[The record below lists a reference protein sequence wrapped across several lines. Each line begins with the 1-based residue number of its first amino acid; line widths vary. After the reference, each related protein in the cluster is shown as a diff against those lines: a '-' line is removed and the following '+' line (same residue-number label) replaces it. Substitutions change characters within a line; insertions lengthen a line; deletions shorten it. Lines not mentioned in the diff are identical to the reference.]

1 MTSQPSKQPLVRGGN
16 TRLLSKLPSMFVSN
30 TLPCIHDNTIILAA
44 THPNVTTADPKHDG
58 WFISDFYAFNILLK
72 GLGGSQTWL
81 TAADPEKLV
90 QRYNSFLHGNPF
102 QDRKVCLD
110 REILRE
116 KRITEVT
123 VIRSSNMI
131 DQFLKKAKEASELA
145 KRNHAPL
152 LLLVFCHGLPN
163 HHLLLDAGNQS
174 KGLSILR
181 LKGVLEPGVCVTLVT
196 TACYSGG
203 WATSPDLN
211 HTTIA
216 AAGDG
221 NLLQATSHSWNESLS
236 IGRFCGSVFASTL
249 FKTLSSAASPLLE
262 ADLASDLSQAQ
273 QSLQPEN
280 PNSVQTLTYNAFC
293 ESVWRTCAN
302 SVTRLWSSQSF
313 NFSAQDDAWDYSWTG
328 RTGFPLADFRER
340 WNALTSIPYSG
351 SEELR
356 ALQDQDPSNPS
367 FSASGPVRDGLGE
380 SVVDE
385 MTGHIAQKRLK
396 DMARLF
402 RQTCPGDHNLGM
414 ETGFWGRLRGFYEY
428 GEFEED
434 AAMIEGAIRFRWES
448 ALLADFIVE
457 ALNLPVPNGEICIMW
472 DWMAWIDV
480 KLKTM
485 SRDDLFSWRS
495 SVYQKLNP
503 HFEAPSYNEQ
513 GPPFGRPVE
522 YVVSALM
529 DASMPEDELT
539 ASILAIIEFM
549 NLSRA
554 CNQQRLCRD
563 RGVRQRGRE
572 WLRTVGK
579 RARQSLSP
587 RKRQSVSD
595 STSSKNITM
604 V

>member
-1 MTSQPSKQPLVRGGN
+1 
-16 TRLLSKLPSMFVSN
+16 MFVSN

-44 THPNVTTADPKHDG
+44 THPNIATANPKKDG
-58 WFISDFYAFNILLK
+58 WFVSDFYAFNLLLK
-72 GLGGSQTWL
+72 GAGGSQTWL

-90 QRYNSFLHGNPF
+90 QKYGSFLHGNPF

-116 KRITEVT
+116 KKITEVT
-123 VIRSSNMI
+123 VIRSSDMI
-131 DQFLKKAKEASELA
+131 DRFLEEAKEASELA

-174 KGLSILR
+174 KGLSIVR

-203 WATSPDLN
+203 WTTSPDLN
-211 HTTIA
+211 QTTMA
-216 AAGDG
+216 GAGDG
-221 NLLQATSHSWNESLS
+221 EVNGATSHSWNESPS

-262 ADLASDLSQAQ
+262 ADFASDPSQEQ

-302 SVTRLWSSQSF
+302 SVTRLWSSQNF
-313 NFSAQDDAWDYSWTG
+313 NFSAQDDAWEYSWTG
-328 RTGFPLADFRER
+328 RTGFPLANFEER
-340 WNALTSIPYSG
+340 WNALASIPYSG

-356 ALQDQDPSNPS
+356 ARQDQNPNNRS
-367 FSASGPVRDGLGE
+367 FSASGHIRTGSGE
-380 SVVDE
+380 DVIDE
-385 MTGHIAQKRLK
+385 MTGHIAHNRLK

-402 RQTCPGDHNLGM
+402 RQTCPGDHNLGR
-414 ETGFWGRLRGFYEY
+414 ETGFWGSLRGFYEY

-434 AAMIEGAIRFRWES
+434 ATMFEGAIRFRWES

-457 ALNLPVPNGEICIMW
+457 RLNLPVPNGEICIMW
-472 DWMAWIDV
+472 DWMAWKDV

-485 SRDDLFSWRS
+485 TRDELSSWRLP
-495 SVYQKLNP
+495 VYQKLIP

-513 GPPFGRPVE
+513 GPPFDRPVT
-522 YVVSALM
+522 YVVAALM
-529 DASMPEDELT
+529 DASMSEDQLA
-539 ASILAIIEFM
+539 ASIAAIIDFM
-549 NLSRA
+549 DLSRA
-554 CNQQRLCRD
+554 SNQQRLCRD
-563 RGVRQRGRE
+563 REVRQRGRE
-572 WLRTVGK
+572 WLRTLGK
-579 RARQSLSP
+579 RVRQSLSP
-587 RKRQSVSD
+587 QKRQSRSD
-595 STSSKNITM
+595 STSCEN
-604 V
+604 VALA

>member
-1 MTSQPSKQPLVRGGN
+1 MTSQPPKQPLVQGGHS
-16 TRLLSKLPSMFVSN
+16 RLLRKLPSMFVSN

-44 THPNVTTADPKHDG
+44 THPNLSTANPKEDG
-58 WFISDFYAFNILLK
+58 WFVSDFYAFNILLK

-110 REILRE
+110 REILR
-116 KRITEVT
+116 KKKITEVA
-123 VIRSSNMI
+123 VVRSSDMI
-131 DQFLKKAKEASELA
+131 DRFLEKAKEASELA
-145 KRNHAPL
+145 KRNRAPL

-163 HHLLLDAGNQS
+163 HHLLLDAGDQS
-174 KGLSILR
+174 RGLSIIR
-181 LKGVLEPGVCVTLVT
+181 LKGVLEPGTCVTLIT

-211 HTTIA
+211 QTTIT
-216 AAGDG
+216 AAGDKEL
-221 NLLQATSHSWNESLS
+221 NEATSHSWSQSPS
-236 IGRFCGSVFASTL
+236 IGRFCGSVFASTM

-262 ADLASDLSQAQ
+262 AGLASDLSQSQ
-273 QSLQPEN
+273 QSLQPED

-302 SVTRLWSSQSF
+302 SVTRLWNSQNF
-313 NFSAQDDAWDYSWTG
+313 NFSAKDDAWEYSWTG
-328 RTGFPLADFRER
+328 RTGFPLADFSER
-340 WNALTSIPYSG
+340 WNALKSIPYTG

-356 ALQDQDPSNPS
+356 ALRDQDPSNPS
-367 FSASGPVRDGLGE
+367 FSASGPVRSGLGE
-380 SVVDE
+380 NVMDE

-402 RQTCPGDHNLGM
+402 HQTCPGDHNMGR
-414 ETGFWGRLRGFYEY
+414 ETGFWGKLRGFYEY
-428 GEFEED
+428 GEFEEH

-457 ALNLPVPNGEICIMW
+457 MLNLPVPNGEICIMW
-472 DWMAWIDV
+472 DWMAWKGV
-480 KLKTM
+480 KLETM
-485 SRDDLFSWRS
+485 ARDDLRAWSHPIYR
-495 SVYQKLNP
+495 KLSP
-503 HFEAPSYNEQ
+503 HFEAPSYKEQ
-513 GPPFGRPVE
+513 GPPFERPVE
-522 YVVSALM
+522 YVVAALM
-529 DASMPEDELT
+529 DASMPEGELV
-539 ASILAIIEFM
+539 AKILAIIEFM
-549 NLSRA
+549 DLSRA
-554 CNQQRLCRD
+554 CNQQRLCGD
-563 RGVRQRGRE
+563 REVRQRGRE

-587 RKRQSVSD
+587 RKRQSISD
-595 STSSKNITM
+595 STSCENVTI